1 METSGKIEGARQD
14 SNHVIR
20 AMFIYVKGDVIST
33 RVARHFLAFNGYP
46 PVA

>member
-20 AMFIYVKGDVIST
+20 AMFIYVKGDVYFHES
-33 RVARHFLAFNGYP
+33 RAPFPSV
-46 PVA
+46 